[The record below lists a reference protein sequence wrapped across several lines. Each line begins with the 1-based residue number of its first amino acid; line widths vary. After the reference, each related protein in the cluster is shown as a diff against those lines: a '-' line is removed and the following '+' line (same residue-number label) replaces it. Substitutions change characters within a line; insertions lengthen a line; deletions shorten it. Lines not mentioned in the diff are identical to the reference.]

1 MKLFVFSYN
10 IMNASELVYES
21 RKTKKSE
28 LQRLR
33 RLLKKGVVEFMYKK
47 VDGTE
52 RKARGTLKTS
62 LIPEID
68 RGDDRIKNTNKDV
81 LNYWDLKKDDWRCMR
96 KDNFIKIIEKE
107 K

>member
-1 MKLFVFSYN
+1 MMSSLEQ
-10 IMNASELVYES
+10 ISEA
-21 RKTKKSE
+21 RKTKRSE

>member
-1 MKLFVFSYN
+1 MKPVFSRYN
-10 IMNASELVYES
+10 MMSSLEQISEA
-21 RKTKKSE
+21 RKTKKTE

-33 RLLKKGVVEFMYKK
+33 RLLKKGVVEFVYKK

>member
-1 MKLFVFSYN
+1 MMSS
-10 IMNASELVYES
+10 IEQISEA
-21 RKTKKSE
+21 RKTKRSE

-33 RLLKKGVVEFMYKK
+33 RLLKKDVVEFVYQKI
-47 VDGTE
+47 DGTE
-52 RKARGTLKTS
+52 RKARGTLKPS

>member
-1 MKLFVFSYN
+1 MSSLEQ
-10 IMNASELVYES
+10 ISEA
-21 RKTKKSE
+21 RKTKRSE

-33 RLLKKGVVEFMYKK
+33 RLLKKGVVEFMYQKI
-47 VDGTE
+47 DGTE
-52 RKARGTLKTS
+52 RKARGTLKPS

-96 KDNFIKIIEKE
+96 KDNFIKIILIE
-107 K
+107 